1 MTRDDPHDRNDPHDR
16 TDRNDGDDDPAERR
30 AQETGWLATVRAL
43 LERLDRS
50 PNSNTLS
57 PAGRGGRNRSVFDY
71 SISIRTGDDLLDD
84 SRFGESFADEWVDRL
99 RQDERGET
107 DSDRT
112 WDRDRNHDRAG
123 RPRTRRHRASS
134 STGPPSHPSSTPSAR
149 SSSAADTPSSSRADS
164 HHITTRTHDDEL
176 LVIADVSG
184 AHVDVDADD
193 VTVGFSDTALVIA
206 VAGTELDRI
215 DVPWSDRTGRA
226 AINNGVLTV
235 RVQPADAPEDA
246 TETSSDSDTETETDP
261 EGDR

>member
-1 MTRDDPHDRNDPHDR
+1 MARDDPHDRNDPHDR
-16 TDRNDGDDDPAERR
+16 TDRNDGDDDPTERR
-30 AQETGWLATVRAL
+30 ARETGWLATVRAL
-43 LERLDRS
+43 LDRLDRN

-57 PAGRGGRNRSVFDY
+57 PARRGGRNRSVFDY

-99 RQDERGET
+99 RQDEPGET

-112 WDRDRNHDRAG
+112 WDRDRDHDRSG
-123 RPRTRRHRASS
+123 RPRTRRSRSSS
-134 STGPPSHPSSTPSAR
+134 STGPPSNPSATPSAH
-149 SSSAADTPSSSRADS
+149 SSSADTPSRADS

-184 AHVDVDADD
+184 ADADIDADD
-193 VTVGFSDTALVIA
+193 VTVGFSDTTLVIV

-215 DVPWSDRTGRA
+215 DVPWSDRTGQA

-235 RVQPADAPEDA
+235 RVQPVDPPEDA
-246 TETSSDSDTETETDP
+246 TETGSDGDTETETDP